1 MMRASIK
8 DSIALMTLMKPQE
21 QRSAY
26 AAFAMVFL
34 LMAVYFV
41 LRPVRDAMASDWSDT
56 EVSLLWNIQF
66 FVSTGIVMLYCWGI
80 SRVDF
85 KRVVPMVYGMFAL
98 SFMLFYLITR
108 SMHDPT
114 LVEKAFYLW
123 VTAFGLLNLS
133 VFWSFMS
140 ETFSKDQGKRLFP
153 FIGAGA
159 SAGAITGP
167 AIPTLFAETL
177 GVANLMLLA
186 AVGLLLVIPLVWFL
200 SRTGHRQTTTQGTV
214 REAVEGRMGQ
224 AWWSGFVD
232 VLKNR
237 YLLMIAVFILLYVFL
252 NGFVYFQ
259 QKNLLAEFS
268 RADRTRILGGIDWL
282 VNVLTFVCAFALT
295 GRMVRRL
302 GMGLTL
308 ASVPLLMV
316 LGLLVLAVAPAVV
329 VLLAIQ
335 VTRRVGNYAITRP
348 GREMLFT
355 QVTQDERFKAKPVI
369 DVAVYRGGDAVSASV
384 FAFLTDGL
392 GLGLLGMSL
401 IGTLVAAAWA
411 GTGWFLGKQFDQQ
424 KTARTNEFT
433 VRAVA
438 GPQP

>member
-1 MMRASIK
+1 MGSTIK
-8 DSIALMTLMKPQE
+8 QKIALVTLMKPAE

-66 FVSTGIVMLYCWGI
+66 FISSGIVMLYCWCI
-80 SRVDF
+80 SRISF
-85 KRVVPMVYGMFAL
+85 KQVVPMVYGLFAL
-98 SFMLFYLITR
+98 SFLMFYLITQTM
-108 SMHDPT
+108 SDPI

-123 VTAFGLLNLS
+123 VTAFSLLNLS

-140 ETFSKDQGKRLFP
+140 ETFSKNQGKRLFP

-159 SAGAITGP
+159 SAGAIIGP
-167 AIPTLFAETL
+167 AIPTIFAGTL
-177 GVANLMLLA
+177 GAANLMLLSA
-186 AVGLLLVIPLVWFL
+186 MGLLMVIPLVLYL
-200 SRTGHRQTTTQGTV
+200 SRTGSARQTG
-214 REAVEGRMGQ
+214 AIINEGRDQPGMTDS
-224 AWWSGFVD
+224 WWSGFTA
-232 VLKNR
+232 VLNNR
-237 YLLMIAVFILLYVFL
+237 YLLLIAVFIVLYVLL

-259 QKNLLAEFS
+259 QKNLLADFS

-282 VNVLTFVCAFALT
+282 VNVLTFVFAFALT

-308 ASVPLLMV
+308 ASVPLLMC
-316 LGLLVLAVAPAVV
+316 LGLLILAIAPAVV

-355 QVTQDERFKAKPVI
+355 QVTQDERYKAKPVI
-369 DVAVYRGGDAVSASV
+369 DVVVYRGGDAVSASL
-384 FAFLTDGL
+384 FALLTDGL

-401 IGTLVAAAWA
+401 IGSMLAAIWA
-411 GTGWFLGKQFDQQ
+411 GAGIYLGRCFEHQQTNQANGYTVKAVADQQ
-424 KTARTNEFT
+424 A
-433 VRAVA
+433 
-438 GPQP
+438 